1 MIAMGL
7 RLGILRLLA
16 ATLAALMLAGC
27 AVSLP
32 LAEHEQP
39 LSPTTTQVF
48 VERFQLS
55 GRLSVRVADRL
66 DSVRIEWVRDGVKET
81 INFFSPFGSQL
92 AQVSASPEGASLT
105 RGEQTEYAKTIGEL
119 TQSLLG
125 TAIDTGLLARW
136 VQGLDVSNSVN
147 APIVTGD
154 RLVRWTVS
162 AEDVRAVGGVGAGAG
177 TGAGAGAGAGAG
189 ERKPSGRYAT
199 RVTATEGETTVRLF
213 VDQFRPL

>member
-32 LAEHEQP
+32 VAEREQP
-39 LSPTTTQVF
+39 VSPTTTQVF

-92 AQVSASPEGASLT
+92 AQVLASSEGASLT

-147 APIVTGD
+147 APIVTEG
-154 RLVRWTVS
+154 RLVRWTVR
-162 AEDVRAVGGVGAGAG
+162 AEDVRAVGGVAVGVGAGAG
-177 TGAGAGAGAGAG
+177 EGAG